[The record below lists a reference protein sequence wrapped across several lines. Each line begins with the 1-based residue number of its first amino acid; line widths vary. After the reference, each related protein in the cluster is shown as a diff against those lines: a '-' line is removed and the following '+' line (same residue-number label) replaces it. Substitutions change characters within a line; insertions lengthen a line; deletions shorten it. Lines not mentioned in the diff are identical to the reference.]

1 MEERDNVF
9 ADIIT
14 ERPYE
19 FTVGRKH
26 FRLYPVTLAKTFLLK
41 QHIDGLSVNWGV
53 LRINPYV
60 EALRLVEA
68 ERKRCCQILAIHTA
82 PNTYKDLYNRQAMA
96 TRRNAFKAMSAKD
109 IATLLLYVLK
119 SDKTDSVLK
128 ETGLEEER
136 RRLQQTLAIK
146 SDTSR
151 NNMTFGGLTILGS
164 FIAPL
169 MEMGFTHS
177 EILYER
183 SYSYLRLMLADK
195 VTSLYLTD
203 DEYGKLPPS
212 VNPNILNGDDP
223 ESFGKLQSLL
233 AGKGIKIKQ

>member
-1 MEERDNVF
+1 MEEKDSTF
-9 ADIIT
+9 TDIII
-14 ERPYE
+14 EKPYE

-41 QHIDGLSVNWGV
+41 QHIDGLSINWEV
-53 LRINPYV
+53 LKGNPYV
-60 EALRLVEA
+60 EGLRLA
-68 ERKRCCQILAIHTA
+68 ETEKRKCCQILAIHTA
-82 PNTYKDLYNRQAMA
+82 PNTYKDLYNSQAMA
-96 TRRNAFKAMSAKD
+96 TRRNIFETLNARD

-128 ETGLEEER
+128 ETGLVEER
-136 RRLQQTLAIK
+136 RRLQQTLAVK
-146 SDTSR
+146 SDTSK
-151 NNMTFGGLTILGS
+151 NNITFGGLTLMGS

-203 DEYGKLPPS
+203 EEYGKLPPS

-223 ESFGKLQSLL
+223 ESFKKLKSLF
-233 AGKGIKIKQ
+233 AGKGIKIK